1 MAILGGKRKRCVTRG
16 HGGDGCRG
24 TWADC
29 KVEVPREWRCVL
41 HQVGLTSI
49 KCDPVD
55 RHLNRHGKYGCG
67 WIEVDQDDIDL
78 KDAVL

>member
-41 HQVGLTSI
+41 YQVGLTPL
-49 KCDPVD
+49 KCNS
-55 RHLNRHGKYGCG
+55 LNPHSNGDYGCE